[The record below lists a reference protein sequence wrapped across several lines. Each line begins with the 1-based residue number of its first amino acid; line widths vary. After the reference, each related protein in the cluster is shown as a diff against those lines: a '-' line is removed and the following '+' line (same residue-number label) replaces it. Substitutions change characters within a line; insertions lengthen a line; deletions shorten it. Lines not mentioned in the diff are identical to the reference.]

1 MKIVQS
7 QDMRKLFKMIE
18 SNSSGHLTSIILILF
33 SIQFPSSPIPHL
45 WPESLA
51 LCGWLLVAKGPNTR
65 PAKPPYMGSKSA
77 NCLISEFER
86 RCVFSLKKSVPS
98 TRKKTCLVWTFR
110 LFCPKIG
117 GYIDIHGFHLIWRVS
132 MSFPCD
138 FPMLV
143 FSGKK
148 HHHVSAGYSSD
159 TQRPCE
165 LCFAMA
171 TKIRYSK
178 TVGWIGCR
186 NSMILLHGCWDFLD
200 FRYSNM
206 YWNLHQNMGVES
218 CSHDEWCLQ
227 ICLNGWCI
235 KQN

>member
-1 MKIVQS
+1 
-7 QDMRKLFKMIE
+7 MRKLFKMIE
-18 SNSSGHLTSIILILF
+18 SNSYGHLTSIILTFFFPF
-33 SIQFPSSPIPHL
+33 SSRHHPSPPVTRIVSSLWVASCCKRAQHTPSNATIHGIQISKLPHL
-45 WPESLA
+45 WIWEML
-51 LCGWLLVAKGPNTR
+51 
-65 PAKPPYMGSKSA
+65 
-77 NCLISEFER
+77 
-86 RCVFSLKKSVPS
+86 CVFPKEICPFNK
-98 TRKKTCLVWTFR
+98 KKTCLVWTFR

-117 GYIDIHGFHLIWRVS
+117 GYIDIHRFHLIWMVS

-138 FPMLV
+138 FPMI
-143 FSGKK
+143 FFWEKK

-227 ICLNGWCI
+227 TCFSGWCI